1 MDSFKV
7 ALGAFCLGMFVGWLI
22 YTFVAMQRTM
32 NLKVLTALI
41 GFAGGTAA
49 ITAAFKIGGVLSSD
63 FMYYFPGLM
72 VTVLFLAALNYKER
86 PRGPLPR

>member
-7 ALGAFCLGMFVGWLI
+7 ALEAFCLGVIVGWLI
-22 YTFVAMQRTM
+22 YKFVSTQEKM

-49 ITAAFKIGGVLSSD
+49 VTAAFKIGGVLSSD

-72 VTVLFLAALNYKER
+72 VALLFLAALNYEER
-86 PRGPLPR
+86 PRAP

>member
-7 ALGAFCLGMFVGWLI
+7 ALGAFCLGVIVGWLI
-22 YTFVAMQRTM
+22 YKFVSTQEKM

-49 ITAAFKIGGVLSSD
+49 VTAAFKIGGVLSSD
-63 FMYYFPGLM
+63 FLYYFPGLM
-72 VTVLFLAALNYKER
+72 VTVLFLAALNYEER
-86 PRGPLPR
+86 PRAP